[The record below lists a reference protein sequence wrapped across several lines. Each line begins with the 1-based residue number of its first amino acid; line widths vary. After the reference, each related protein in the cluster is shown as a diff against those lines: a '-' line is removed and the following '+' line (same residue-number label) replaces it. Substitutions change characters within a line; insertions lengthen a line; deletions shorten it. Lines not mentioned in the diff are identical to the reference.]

1 MNRVLLLDDDV
12 QLVQV
17 LKLALTRKGY
27 QVVWAETIAQAEKL
41 IKQHNFELAIID
53 RGLPDGDGL
62 TLVEDLELTRYL
74 TKVLVLTQAS
84 SSQDK
89 ISGLESGADDYLAK
103 PFSHQELML
112 RVEKLINKQKMICR
126 ELVSYK
132 EMTLYPRTGELI
144 LNDQQL
150 RLRKKEAAILECL
163 IRNQGFIVT
172 PQMLLDQIWQDAAV
186 LPQDKTIAV
195 YMRRIRMALTRGN
208 VSLQTVRN
216 VGYRLV

>member
-1 MNRVLLLDDDV
+1 MNRVLLVDDDV

-27 QVVWAETIAQAEKL
+27 QVVWAETIVQAEKL

-195 YMRRIRMALTRGN
+195 YMRRIRMALNRGN